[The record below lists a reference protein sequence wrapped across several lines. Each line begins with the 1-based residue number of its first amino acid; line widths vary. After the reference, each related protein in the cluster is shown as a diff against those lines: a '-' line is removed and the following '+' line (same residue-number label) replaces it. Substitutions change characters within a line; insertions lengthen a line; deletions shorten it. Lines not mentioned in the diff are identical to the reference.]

1 MLRRYKLYLEDILA
15 SADSVQSYV
24 GSLSY
29 EELIED
35 KMRVDAVIRNLEIIG
50 EAAGKV
56 PQDVRE
62 RYPAIEWR
70 KISDFRNIL
79 VHEYFQIDTEILWD
93 IVKNRIPDLTR
104 QIDSIITKEE

>member
-15 SADSVQSYV
+15 SAGSVRSYV

-93 IVKNRIPDLTR
+93 IVKNRIPDLRR